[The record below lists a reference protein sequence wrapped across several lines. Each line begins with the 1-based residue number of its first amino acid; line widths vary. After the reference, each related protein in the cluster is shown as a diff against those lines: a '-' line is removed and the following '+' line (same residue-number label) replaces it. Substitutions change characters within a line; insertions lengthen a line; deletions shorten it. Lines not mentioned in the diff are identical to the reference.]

1 MNRDFAEMQLYTN
14 LRESPLRDAK
24 STDGLACLSIYPFV
38 IMVEKRE
45 NRSSAN
51 MQGDLQN
58 LK

>member
-24 STDGLACLSIYPFV
+24 STNGLAWRLIYPFV
-38 IMVEKRE
+38 IIVEKLE